1 MSASERAGAQP
12 AMLPALPP
20 HWVVVTALSLLLGL
34 QPVATDLY
42 LPALPQMPA
51 SLGVSAAAV
60 QWTLSVL
67 VLTFGIAQLF
77 WGPVSDRLGRRPVL
91 LAGLALFTLASV
103 ATVAAPDLNVL
114 VLARA
119 LQGVGLAAALV
130 CARAMIRDLYTPEQ
144 GAHVLSQGLSGLG
157 VIALVGPII
166 GGITAASLGWR
177 ATLGLLGLFALASLI
192 FIWRRLP
199 ETLPDHR
206 RQQGQSLR
214 QRLAQWQGIVRQPMF
229 RAYTTLTSSTYG
241 GLYVFLAA
249 SSFAFIEVLKV
260 SRPVFGLVMASMSLF
275 YLGGTLLCRRWL
287 PLRGLTGTVRVGAGC
302 SLTGGL
308 WCAGLSAWTL
318 ATDHTP
324 SPWAVMPGLWIYAIG
339 HGLHQPCS
347 QAGVVA
353 SFPHQAGAASALSG
367 LIMCCVAFAISA
379 VLAVWMKTPGMA
391 GTLHP
396 LTLGVGLGG
405 ALTAWVA
412 LGLVQRHGRPVAEQH
427 AVS

>member
-1 MSASERAGAQP
+1 MSASDPGAKTP
-12 AMLPALPP
+12 PLPP

-67 VLTFGIAQLF
+67 VLAFGIAQLF

-91 LAGLALFTLASV
+91 LAGLALFTLASI
-103 ATVAAPDLNVL
+103 ATVAAPGLGVL
-114 VLARA
+114 VVARA
-119 LQGVGLAAALV
+119 VQGVGLAAALV
-130 CARAMIRDLYTPEQ
+130 CARAMIRDLYTPDQ

-157 VIALVGPII
+157 VIALVGPVI

-177 ATLGLLGLFALASLI
+177 ATLALLGVFALGALV
-192 FIWRRLP
+192 FVWRRLP
-199 ETLPDHR
+199 ETLPALR
-206 RQQGQSLR
+206 RQHGLSVP
-214 QRLAQWQGIVRQPMF
+214 QRLAQWRGIVRQPMF
-229 RAYTTLTSSTYG
+229 RAYTALTSSTYG

-249 SSFAFIEVLKV
+249 SSFVFIEVLHV

-275 YLGGTLLCRRWL
+275 YLLGTLLCRRWL
-287 PLRGLTGTVRVGAGC
+287 PQRGLTGTVRVGAGC

-318 ATDHTP
+318 ATDTLP
-324 SPWAVMPGLWIYAIG
+324 SPWALMPGLWIYAIG
-339 HGLHQPCS
+339 HGMHQPCS

-367 LIMCCVAFAISA
+367 FIMCCMAFGISA

-405 ALTAWVA
+405 AITAWVA
-412 LGLVQRHGRPVAEQH
+412 LGLVQRHGRPVVEQH

>member
-1 MSASERAGAQP
+1 MSASDPRAAS
-12 AMLPALPP
+12 ALPP

-67 VLTFGIAQLF
+67 VLAFGIAQLF

-91 LAGLALFTLASV
+91 MAGLALFVLASV
-103 ATVAAPDLNVL
+103 ATVLAPGLGVL
-114 VLARA
+114 VVARA
-119 LQGVGLAAALV
+119 AQGVGLAAALV

-177 ATLGLLGLFALASLI
+177 ATLALLGVFALASLV

-199 ETLPDHR
+199 ETLPQHR
-206 RQQGQSLR
+206 RQQGLSVR
-214 QRLAQWQGIVRQPMF
+214 QRLAQWRGIVRQPMF

-249 SSFAFIEVLKV
+249 SSFAFIEVLQV
-260 SRPVFGLVMASMSLF
+260 SRPVFGMVMASMSLF

-287 PLRGLTGTVRVGAGC
+287 PHRGLTGTVRVGAMC

-318 ATDHTP
+318 ATDTLP

-367 LIMCCVAFAISA
+367 FIMCWIAFGISA

-405 ALTAWVA
+405 AITAWVA
-412 LGLVQRHGRPVAEQH
+412 LGLVQRHGRPAVEQH